1 MNVIFSLVEEANSI
15 LWGAPMLA
23 VLVFSGGYFT
33 LRTGGMQFRRWLF
46 CLRATVFSKSSRNS
60 SGSGVTP
67 FQAMASSLAATL
79 GTGNIA
85 GVAAAL
91 TSGGAGGGVLDVG
104 DGSSRNYDGICGE
117 RTRRLLPQEKRRGMA
132 RRRDVLHQVRP
143 G

>member
-1 MNVIFSLVEEANSI
+1 
-15 LWGAPMLA
+15 MLA

-91 TSGGAGGGVLDVG
+91 TSGGAGAVFWMWV
-104 DGSSRNYDGICGE
+104 
-117 RTRRLLPQEKRRGMA
+117 TALLGTMT
-132 RRRDVLHQVRP
+132 